1 MQLRIPRGAWLVKW
15 LALLDPSL
23 RIGSSIPTADAVRFD
38 IALSIN
44 RHTHLVHWVGLFQTL
59 SWSGPRHM
67 TWPVMGFMSPTVLV
81 HITLV

>member
-1 MQLRIPRGAWLVKW
+1 MSNRGARLVKW

-23 RIGSSIPTADAVRFD
+23 RIGGSIPTADAVRFD

-44 RHTHLVHWVGLFQTL
+44 RHTHPVHQVGLFQAL
-59 SWSGPRHM
+59 GWSGPRHM
-67 TWPVMGFMSPTVLV
+67 TWPVMGFISPTVSV